1 MQGNCIYMCLYKV
14 KYFWKERLIRSV
26 SRKELNGWEK
36 GVGWRHFS
44 IYLFCA
50 VWVTKHM
57 NVLLIQKINEYNR
70 SLEVTEI
77 THHTLAAWADGS
89 LPQISQNSPSLTPV
103 NTLWLYVSASKC
115 PFWPMKPAA
124 SFSRIISGPLN
135 LLAFLVPFLSCSCLL
150 VHTGTILT
158 MPRFCLRTY
167 FYCHPVRSLKT
178 APSHSPLGY
187 RARYLSEEPQRSLC
201 CWLPESASR
210 TSLITSDNRSALHPQ
225 WLPVT
230 LAVFPKTSSGR
241 WIHMMHRWAF

>member
-1 MQGNCIYMCLYKV
+1 MQGNCIYMCLYKL

-135 LLAFLVPFLSCSCLL
+135 LLAFLVPFLSCPYWHNPYYAQILPTYIFLLPSCKVRKNSSISLALRLSGPVSVRGTPKVPLL
-150 VHTGTILT
+150 L
-158 MPRFCLRTY
+158 
-167 FYCHPVRSLKT
+167 
-178 APSHSPLGY
+178 
-187 RARYLSEEPQRSLC
+187 
-201 CWLPESASR
+201 ASR
-210 TSLITSDNRSALHPQ
+210 ICL
-225 WLPVT
+225 
-230 LAVFPKTSSGR
+230 
-241 WIHMMHRWAF
+241 